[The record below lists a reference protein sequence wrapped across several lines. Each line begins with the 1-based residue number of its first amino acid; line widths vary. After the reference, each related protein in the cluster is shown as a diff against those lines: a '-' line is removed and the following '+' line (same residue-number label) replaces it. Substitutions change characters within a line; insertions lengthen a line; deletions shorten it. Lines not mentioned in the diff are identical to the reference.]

1 MNCERIFTASPHL
14 STRKKECSWLAT
26 NYWYSSSGFMG
37 LPAINIY
44 TFTLPDIVTKTQC
57 TRTLTT
63 TFDTWRHFMWGSQM
77 ETRYKI
83 SCSFLCWNPM
93 SQIFPTLQSKVDENC
108 EDDEDVECLLT
119 AVPHSPL
126 LAPTKCDRWGG
137 NLGALPLHLPPPHP
151 PLPILP
157 SHPESIWENGGSF
170 LRGTMMDQVAIAPH
184 TDHQWKK
191 FSESAQW
198 GSWETRIAKFDTRWI
213 SPRKIFNWYLVR
225 YFWPTP
231 CMTPSHNYHPG
242 MPD

>member
-1 MNCERIFTASPHL
+1 MYKNSDNNFWYLKTFYVRESNGDKIQKLPFLWKTHCLKFFKPSNQKWMMKMLFNAS
-14 STRKKECSWLAT
+14 
-26 NYWYSSSGFMG
+26 
-37 LPAINIY
+37 
-44 TFTLPDIVTKTQC
+44 
-57 TRTLTT
+57 
-63 TFDTWRHFMWGSQM
+63 SQ
-77 ETRYKI
+77 
-83 SCSFLCWNPM
+83 
-93 SQIFPTLQSKVDENC
+93 QFPTLHC
-108 EDDEDVECLLT
+108 
-119 AVPHSPL
+119 
-126 LAPTKCDRWGG
+126 W
-137 NLGALPLHLPPPHP
+137 LPLNVIDGEAIWAPSPSTSPPPHP

-170 LRGTMMDQVAIAPH
+170 LRGTMMNQVAIAPH